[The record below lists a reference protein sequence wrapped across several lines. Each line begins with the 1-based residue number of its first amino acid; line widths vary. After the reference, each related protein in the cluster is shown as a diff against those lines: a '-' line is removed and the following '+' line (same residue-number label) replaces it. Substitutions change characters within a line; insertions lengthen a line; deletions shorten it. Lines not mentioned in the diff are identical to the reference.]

1 MTTATATPAPRSLD
15 SIRLSFPGLI
25 RSEWI
30 KLRSLR
36 STVWCYVLIILA
48 TAGFSVLMALSA
60 NFGGDDLPQAAQ
72 NSMVAQYL
80 TVGGNFTGLIA
91 AVLGVLVISGEYTT
105 GMIRTT
111 YTAAPGRLSAYT
123 AKALVLTVVTFI
135 VGLISV
141 VAALAAS
148 IPVFALNGVSPD
160 LSNPDVLIALIGS
173 AGYLALIALLSF
185 SFGAIL
191 RNSAGGIAT
200 AVGMLFVLPVGIN
213 IVYSFTGATWAANIA
228 TILPGSVGA
237 ALYQYNG
244 EGTEAAPAVGF
255 NADGILV
262 LDQAWM
268 LIIFAAWIVLGL
280 VAGAILTKRR
290 DA

>member
-1 MTTATATPAPRSLD
+1 MTATALAPSPLD
-15 SIRLSFPGLI
+15 GIRLSFSGLL

-36 STVWCYVLIILA
+36 STVWCYVLIVLA
-48 TAGFSVLMALSA
+48 TAGFGMLMALSA
-60 NFGGDDLPQAAQ
+60 NLGDDSLPQAAQ
-72 NSMVAQYL
+72 NNIVAQYL
-80 TVGGNFTGLIA
+80 TIGGNFTGLIA

-135 VGLISV
+135 VGLISIA
-141 VAALAAS
+141 AALAVS
-148 IPVFALNGVSPD
+148 LPIFTLNGVAPE
-160 LSNPDVLIALIGS
+160 LSNPDVLVPLIGS

-185 SFGAIL
+185 SLGAIL

-200 AVGMLFVLPVGIN
+200 AVSLLFVLPVGIN
-213 IVYSFTGATWAANIA
+213 IVYSFTGAAWAANIA
-228 TILPGSVGA
+228 NILPGTVGA
-237 ALYQYNG
+237 AMFAYTG
-244 EGTEAAPAVGF
+244 EGSGPAPTPGF
-255 NADGILV
+255 DSDGLLT
-262 LDQAWM
+262 LDQPWM
-268 LIIFAAWIVLGL
+268 LGIFAAWIVIGL
-280 VAGAILTKRR
+280 VVGAILTKRR

>member
-1 MTTATATPAPRSLD
+1 MTATALAPSPLD
-15 SIRLSFPGLI
+15 GIRLSFVGLL

-48 TAGFSVLMALSA
+48 TAGFGTLMALSS
-60 NFGGDDLPQAAQ
+60 NLGNDELPQAAQ
-72 NSMVAQYL
+72 NAMAVQYL

-123 AKALVLTVVTFI
+123 AKAVVLTVVTFV
-135 VGLISV
+135 VGLISIA
-141 VAALAAS
+141 AALATS
-148 IPVFALNGVSPD
+148 LPIFAANGVVPD
-160 LSNPDVLIALIGS
+160 LGDPSVTVPLIG
-173 AGYLALIALLSF
+173 AAAYLALIALLSF
-185 SFGAIL
+185 SLGAIL

-200 AVGMLFVLPVGIN
+200 AVSLMFVLPVGIN
-213 IVYSFTGATWAANIA
+213 IVYSFTGAAWAANIA
-228 TILPGSVGA
+228 TILPGSVGS
-237 ALYQYNG
+237 ALFAYTG
-244 EGTEAAPAVGF
+244 EGSAPAPEPGI
-255 NADGILV
+255 DGDGLLA
-262 LDQAWM
+262 LDQPWM
-268 LIIFAAWIVLGL
+268 LIVFGAWIVIGL
-280 VAGAILTKRR
+280 VVGAVLTKRR

>member
-1 MTTATATPAPRSLD
+1 MTATALAPSPLD
-15 SIRLSFPGLI
+15 GIRLSFSGLL

-36 STVWCYVLIILA
+36 STVWCYVLIVLA
-48 TAGFSVLMALSA
+48 TAGFGMLMALSA
-60 NFGGDDLPQAAQ
+60 NLGDDSLPQAAQ
-72 NSMVAQYL
+72 NNIVAQYL
-80 TVGGNFTGLIA
+80 TIGGNFTGLIA

-135 VGLISV
+135 VGLISIA
-141 VAALAAS
+141 AALAVS
-148 IPVFALNGVSPD
+148 LPIFTLNGVATE
-160 LSNPDVLIALIGS
+160 LSNPDVLVPLIGS

-185 SFGAIL
+185 SLGAIL

-200 AVGMLFVLPVGIN
+200 AVSLLFVLPVGIN
-213 IVYSFTGATWAANIA
+213 IVYSFTGAAWAANIA
-228 TILPGSVGA
+228 NILPGTVGA
-237 ALYQYNG
+237 AMFAYTG
-244 EGTEAAPAVGF
+244 EGSGPAPTPGF
-255 NADGILV
+255 DSDGLLT
-262 LDQAWM
+262 LDQPWM
-268 LIIFAAWIVLGL
+268 LGIFAAWIVIGL
-280 VAGAILTKRR
+280 VVGAILTKRR